1 MTNALQYD
9 LCVLGG
15 GGAGLTAARTA
26 ARLGAKVVVI
36 EKRALGG
43 AYLTQTIPLQAF
55 CTAALHTGAALGA
68 EIDFVHVRTQ
78 ALAAVKDFA
87 RDYAPEP
94 LNASGIH
101 LIRALGSFS
110 SPARVEAG
118 GQLIEAKH
126 FILATGATPA
136 HASWP
141 GQELIRP
148 LMLEDVLTIDRPP
161 EDLIIIGANF
171 QALIL
176 AQAFLRLGTRVSLV
190 EAGAVL
196 PDEDP
201 ELVAPV
207 LTQLTREGLRLFA
220 QHEIARLE
228 PVSGGVRLYF
238 EGHAAPLESQ
248 QITFAANPLPLV
260 ESLGLKNAGVTYAN
274 SGILSDAQ
282 GRTSS
287 RKIHVVG
294 DAAGGPDSG
303 LSALGQAERLAAHLF
318 GHGRSTAPIARVLG
332 TDPEMAIVGVTEAQA
347 RKKHSSIRILR
358 AIFADTAQARL
369 SRTPQGHIKIMTN
382 SAGIILGAGLVGPG
396 VRELAGIFSVAIDKR
411 MKASDLSVVA
421 NAPALTQSISEAAL
435 ASTPYLGKAL
445 GQRFF
450 PRWTR

>member
-1 MTNALQYD
+1 MAR
-9 LCVLGG
+9 
-15 GGAGLTAARTA
+15 AGTHSAAD
-26 ARLGAKVVVI
+26 ARG
-36 EKRALGG
+36 RA
-43 AYLTQTIPLQAF
+43 
-55 CTAALHTGAALGA
+55 H
-68 EIDFVHVRTQ
+68 
-78 ALAAVKDFA
+78 
-87 RDYAPEP
+87 
-94 LNASGIH
+94 
-101 LIRALGSFS
+101 
-110 SPARVEAG
+110 
-118 GQLIEAKH
+118 
-126 FILATGATPA
+126 
-136 HASWP
+136 
-141 GQELIRP
+141 
-148 LMLEDVLTIDRPP
+148 DRPAT

-176 AQAFLRLGTRVSLV
+176 AQAFLRLGTQVSLV

-294 DAAGGPDSG
+294 DAAGGPDSAFRR
-303 LSALGQAERLAAHLF
+303 LDRPNAWRHTCLGTAVQRHQLLAF
-318 GHGRSTAPIARVLG
+318 SAPIPRWPLLVS
-332 TDPEMAIVGVTEAQA
+332 PRHRRE
-347 RKKHSSIRILR
+347 KKHSSIRILR